1 MPDPDLLRD
10 DHKAIDKILDRTF
23 VALEQGNGSKA
34 FEYLDRFWARLAV
47 HIRAEHLHLFPA
59 LLKTGSD
66 ASIQEMIVGLR
77 ADHDFFRAELGS
89 LVKQW
94 RLVRKSI
101 EEATYPDFLS
111 ETRER
116 MEYLRKRLI
125 SHNEIEEK
133 RLYSLIEFKLS
144 MEDQSSL
151 YSKVRRELSK
161 MPPRFGES
169 AG

>member
-66 ASIQEMIVGLR
+66 ASIEEMIVGLR
-77 ADHDFFRAELGS
+77 ADHSFFMAELGS

-94 RLVRKSI
+94 RLARKSVG
-101 EEATYPDFLS
+101 EATRPDLFS
-111 ETRER
+111 EIRER

-133 RLYSLIEFKLS
+133 QLYSLVEFQLS

-151 YSKVRRELSK
+151 YSKVRRELSN
-161 MPPRFGES
+161 MPHRFGEWT
-169 AG
+169 G